1 MAKESGP
8 LRLLRE
14 GSDQA
19 LPKRRGIALLPNL
32 ITTGAL
38 LAGFFAIV
46 SGIRGAYVSAAIAIV
61 IAQILDAMDGRVA
74 RLTRTESEFGAQY
87 DSLSDMVAFGVAPGI
102 LVFQWALLP
111 LQQLAHV
118 LTFTYMACAALR
130 LARFNTSGS
139 SEHFTG
145 LASPAAAGVI
155 ACAVWLGSTTIDQPG
170 IGVGILLALLTTLAS
185 GLMICNLEYFSPK
198 KISLKGRVP
207 FVTLVAVVI
216 GLAILLADPPLVLFL
231 LWFLYALSAPVV
243 WLCRRIPELLKHENA

>member
-1 MAKESGP
+1 MAKGDAP
-8 LRLLRE
+8 LQLLSE
-14 GSDQA
+14 NSDEA
-19 LPKRRGIALLPNL
+19 HPKRRGITLLPNL
-32 ITTGAL
+32 ITTAAL

-111 LQQLAHV
+111 LHQLAHI

-139 SEHFTG
+139 AEHFTG

-155 ACAVWLGSTTIDQPG
+155 ASAVWLGSTTIDQPG
-170 IGVGILLALLTTLAS
+170 IGIGILLALLTTLAS
-185 GLMICNLEYFSPK
+185 GLMVCNLEYFSTK

-207 FVTLVAVVI
+207 FVTLVAVVV
-216 GLAILLADPPLVLFL
+216 GFAVLLADPPLVLFL
-231 LWFLYALSAPVV
+231 LWFLYALSAPAT
-243 WLCRRIPELLKHENA
+243 WLYGRLSELLKHE